1 MYLFIHRP
9 YFSEQQQS
17 SPESVLS
24 SPSTLGSG
32 KETKERRNREK
43 LLQGPGSEFS
53 LANPDSE
60 MEIDYYDYNVANA
73 SAVPGSYLGMDPA
86 FLVWI
91 PPVDE
96 FKIDTDELILG

>member
-1 MYLFIHRP
+1 MLF
-9 YFSEQQQS
+9 FNTQES

-24 SPSTLGSG
+24 SPSILVSG
-32 KETKERRNREK
+32 KETKERKNREK

-53 LANPDSE
+53 LTNPDSE
-60 MEIDYYDYNVANA
+60 LELDYYDYNVANA

-91 PPVDE
+91 PPIEDL
-96 FKIDTDELILG
+96 KLDTEDLLLG

>member
-1 MYLFIHRP
+1 M
-9 YFSEQQQS
+9 
-17 SPESVLS
+17 V
-24 SPSTLGSG
+24 SG

-53 LANPDSE
+53 LTNPDSE
-60 MEIDYYDYNVANA
+60 LELDYYDYNVANA

-91 PPVDE
+91 PPIEDLHL
-96 FKIDTDELILG
+96 DTEDLLLG